1 MPRLIGNARRYE
13 RSEGRRDT
21 RSGHYERRLQTKVV
35 KLGIAGLLRL
45 SGAALVAL
53 NLMPS
58 RRSGLPNAF

>member
-35 KLGIAGLLRL
+35 RSSWGSLGYYGFPEQHWWR
-45 SGAALVAL
+45 
-53 NLMPS
+53 
-58 RRSGLPNAF
+58 